1 MTNNADAAQ
10 LEFMNSMFA
19 TTIPSAHSL
28 GVRVVEVRRGFA
40 ATTAPISGNGN
51 HFGVM
56 YAGVLFTVAE
66 VLGGLIAIPAF
77 DQAKFYPLVKD
88 LKITYK
94 RPALSDVRAETSLPE
109 ESLRRIGAVAAE
121 HGKCDFTLEATIT
134 DAEGTVVAETVGLYQ
149 LRAR

>member
-1 MTNNADAAQ
+1 MTYADFANAALEAAV
-10 LEFMNSMFA
+10 
-19 TTIPSAHSL
+19 PPAHAL
-28 GVRVVEVRRGFA
+28 GVRAAEVRFGFA
-40 ATTAPISGNGN
+40 AATAPIEGNGN

-77 DQAKFYPLVKD
+77 DQAKYYPLVKD

-94 RPALSDVRAETSLPE
+94 RPALSDVRAEASLPE
-109 ESLRRIGAVAAE
+109 ETLRRIEAVAAE

-134 DAEGTVVAETVGLYQ
+134 DAAGTVVAETVGLYQ
-149 LRAR
+149 LRAH